1 MNESIQNSTLTF
13 NDSVE
18 NYTITLKNNE
28 KSVECN
34 INDEIN
40 DTKTVN
46 CSITSN
52 LSIGNYSLFVV
63 DSTDNS
69 IIIPN
74 VINIYKI
81 ETVNIMNYSCIYRSA
96 SNFTKFASVLFDHK
110 IKYSDINESLIKVSD
125 EKKYNLNKNSIKK
138 FENGT
143 YEIGFSF
150 PYNLSDFTEGKFF
163 ISFINSTSNY
173 YTIASFSLINTTLK
187 DFNESIR
194 FLNTSSNKI
203 VINGTQNNKNG
214 TISLLFS
221 ENITD
226 DFISDLRAA
235 SIENVNFTML
245 NGEER
250 NGTYYIPFL
259 VETDQTGYSQLKF
272 EICGSTFNTK
282 PIKFIQNVTEENN
295 FNLKFN
301 KILFLI
307 FILLF

>member
-1 MNESIQNSTLTF
+1 MDNTTQNSILNFTS
-13 NDSVE
+13 NVSG
-18 NYTITLKNNE
+18 YTITLE
-28 KSVECN
+28 KDEQKVSCNRSNDNVNISICN
-34 INDEIN
+34 II
-40 DTKTVN
+40 
-46 CSITSN
+46 SN
-52 LSIGNYSLFVV
+52 LSIGNYSLLVV
-63 DSTDNS
+63 NSSTNET
-69 IIIPN
+69 IINIPN

-81 ETVNIMNYSCIYRSA
+81 ETVIFMNNSCIYRNA

-110 IKYSDINESLIKVSD
+110 IKYSDIDKALIEVSD
-125 EKKYNLNKNSIKK
+125 EKKYDLNKNSINK

-150 PYNLSDFTEGKFF
+150 PYNFSDFTEGKFF
-163 ISFINSTSNY
+163 ISFINSTNNY
-173 YTIASFSLINTTLK
+173 DTNFSFSLNNPTSK

-194 FLNTSSNKI
+194 YLNTSSNKI

-235 SIENVNFTML
+235 SIENVNFTKL
-245 NGEER
+245 NGEKR
-250 NGTYYIPFL
+250 DGIYYIPYL

-272 EICGSTFNTK
+272 EICGATFNTK

>member
-1 MNESIQNSTLTF
+1 MKDSIQNSTLTF

-18 NYTITLKNNE
+18 NYNITLKNNE

-34 INDEIN
+34 MN

-69 IIIPN
+69 IIINIPN

-81 ETVNIMNYSCIYRSA
+81 ETVNIMNYSCIYRKA

-110 IKYSDINESLIKVSD
+110 IKYSDINESFIEVSD

-235 SIENVNFTML
+235 SIENVNFTKL
-245 NGEER
+245 NGEKR
-250 NGTYYIPFL
+250 DGIYYIPYL

-272 EICGSTFNTK
+272 EI
-282 PIKFIQNVTEENN
+282 
-295 FNLKFN
+295 
-301 KILFLI
+301 
-307 FILLF
+307 

>member
-1 MNESIQNSTLTF
+1 M
-13 NDSVE
+13 
-18 NYTITLKNNE
+18 
-28 KSVECN
+28 
-34 INDEIN
+34 N

-81 ETVNIMNYSCIYRSA
+81 ETVNIMNYSCIYRKA

-110 IKYSDINESLIKVSD
+110 IKYSDINESLIEVSD

-163 ISFINSTSNY
+163 VSFVNSAPDDTN
-173 YTIASFSLINTTLK
+173 ASFSLINTTLK

-235 SIENVNFTML
+235 SIENVNFTKL
-245 NGEER
+245 NGEKR
-250 NGTYYIPFL
+250 DGIYYIPYL

-272 EICGSTFNTK
+272 EICGATFNTK

>member
-1 MNESIQNSTLTF
+1 MKDSIQNSTLTF

-18 NYTITLKNNE
+18 NYNITLKNNE

-34 INDEIN
+34 MN

-69 IIIPN
+69 IIINIPN

-81 ETVNIMNYSCIYRSA
+81 ETVNIMNYSCIYRKA

-110 IKYSDINESLIKVSD
+110 IKYSDINESFIEVSD

-163 ISFINSTSNY
+163 VSFVNSAPDDTN
-173 YTIASFSLINTTLK
+173 ASFSLINTTLK

-235 SIENVNFTML
+235 SIENVNFTKL
-245 NGEER
+245 NGEKR
-250 NGTYYIPFL
+250 DGIYYIPYL

-272 EICGSTFNTK
+272 EICGATFNTK

>member
-1 MNESIQNSTLTF
+1 MKDSIQNSTLTF

-18 NYTITLKNNE
+18 NYNITLKNNE

-34 INDEIN
+34 MN

-69 IIIPN
+69 IIINIPN

-81 ETVNIMNYSCIYRSA
+81 ETVNIMNYSCIYRKA

-110 IKYSDINESLIKVSD
+110 IKYSDINESFIEVSD

-150 PYNLSDFTEGKFF
+150 PYKLSDFTEGKFF
-163 ISFINSTSNY
+163 VSFVNSAPDDTN
-173 YTIASFSLINTTLK
+173 ASFSLINTTLK

-235 SIENVNFTML
+235 SIENVNFTKL
-245 NGEER
+245 NGEKR
-250 NGTYYIPFL
+250 DGIYYIPYL

-272 EICGSTFNTK
+272 EICGATFNTK

>member
-1 MNESIQNSTLTF
+1 MKDSIQNSTLTF

-18 NYTITLKNNE
+18 NYNITLKNNE

-34 INDEIN
+34 MN

-69 IIIPN
+69 IIINIPN

-81 ETVNIMNYSCIYRSA
+81 ETVNIMNYSCIYRKA
-96 SNFTKFASVLFDHK
+96 SNFTKFASVLFDNK
-110 IKYSDINESLIKVSD
+110 IKYSDINESFIEVSD

-150 PYNLSDFTEGKFF
+150 SYNLSDFTEGKFF
-163 ISFINSTSNY
+163 VSLVNSAPDDTN
-173 YTIASFSLINTTLK
+173 ASFSLINTTLK

-235 SIENVNFTML
+235 SIENVNFTKL

-250 NGTYYIPFL
+250 NGIYYIPYL

-272 EICGSTFNTK
+272 EICGATFNTK

>member
-1 MNESIQNSTLTF
+1 MKDSIQNSTLTF

-18 NYTITLKNNE
+18 NYNITLKNNE

-34 INDEIN
+34 MN

-81 ETVNIMNYSCIYRSA
+81 ETVNIMNYSCIYRKA

-110 IKYSDINESLIKVSD
+110 IKYSDINESFIEVSD

-163 ISFINSTSNY
+163 VSFVNSAPDDTN
-173 YTIASFSLINTTLK
+173 ASFSLINTTLK

-235 SIENVNFTML
+235 SIENVNFTKL
-245 NGEER
+245 NGEKR
-250 NGTYYIPFL
+250 DGIYYIPYL

-272 EICGSTFNTK
+272 EICGATFNTK